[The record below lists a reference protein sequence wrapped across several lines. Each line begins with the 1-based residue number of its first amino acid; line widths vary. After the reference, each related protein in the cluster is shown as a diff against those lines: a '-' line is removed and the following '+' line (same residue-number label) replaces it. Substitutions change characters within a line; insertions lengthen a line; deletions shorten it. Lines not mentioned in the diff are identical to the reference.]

1 MDVSFRWE
9 KRTIEA
15 TREAKM
21 KEEDEMGRREAE
33 EDEENR
39 RKAPVGIDAYFS
51 SSQGCPKNIEVHP
64 RAPNDTPDV
73 WIFSFERF
81 PGYALSRSKHCVS
94 FPFCVGRSIG
104 QPWRRPSCPSSVASR
119 TVRERYIWLRSA
131 CGPQPLRS
139 YLLIHNS
146 PSRLVV

>member
-1 MDVSFRWE
+1 
-9 KRTIEA
+9 
-15 TREAKM
+15 M

-73 WIFSFERF
+73 
-81 PGYALSRSKHCVS
+81 
-94 FPFCVGRSIG
+94 
-104 QPWRRPSCPSSVASR
+104 
-119 TVRERYIWLRSA
+119 
-131 CGPQPLRS
+131 
-139 YLLIHNS
+139 
-146 PSRLVV
+146 